1 MTESIDKLPAITNL
15 SKKEKKILKD
25 NLVKF
30 HIFSNVLDCLA
41 MNNFFYG
48 QESVC
53 YKEVDDWLNKM
64 STAAYDWDVP
74 IARIELWLHEMM
86 WLDLISFD
94 EQTQKMSFTE
104 NGLKAYKNQQFH
116 LAYAS
121 MLQAKSSSNLAKT
134 SLWIAVS
141 TLVVTALGIIVTI
154 ILK

>member
-15 SKKEKKILKD
+15 SQKEKKILKD

-30 HIFSNVLDCLA
+30 HIISNVLDCLA
-41 MNNFFYG
+41 IHKFIEAKN
-48 QESVC
+48 SVS
-53 YKEVDDWLNKM
+53 YKNVMDWLDKRA
-64 STAAYDWDVP
+64 TAAYDELIYV
-74 IARIELWLHEMM
+74 RIELWIHEMM

-104 NGLKAYKNQQFH
+104 NGLKAYKSQQFH

-121 MLQAKSSSNLAKT
+121 LLQAKSSSNLAKT

>member
-1 MTESIDKLPAITNL
+1 MTENMDKLPAITNL

-30 HIFSNVLDCLA
+30 HVISNVLNCLA
-41 MNNFFYG
+41 INKFLYG

-53 YKEVDDWLNKM
+53 YKDVDDWLNKM

-104 NGLKAYKNQQFH
+104 NGLNAYKNQQFH

-121 MLQAKSSSNLAKT
+121 LLEAKGSRNLARAAFWIGVIAAVI
-134 SLWIAVS
+134 SLIA
-141 TLVVTALGIIVTI
+141 II
-154 ILK
+154 K

>member
-25 NLVKF
+25 NFVKF
-30 HIFSNVLDCLA
+30 HIISNVLDCLA
-41 MNNFFYG
+41 MSKFLYG
-48 QESVC
+48 QESVS
-53 YKEVDDWLNKM
+53 YKDVDDWLNKM

-104 NGLKAYKNQQFH
+104 NGLNAYKSQQFH
-116 LAYAS
+116 LAYVS
-121 MLQAKSSSNLAKT
+121 MLQAKSSSNLAKAAFWIGVIAT
-134 SLWIAVS
+134 VISLIA
-141 TLVVTALGIIVTI
+141 II
-154 ILK
+154 K

>member
-1 MTESIDKLPAITNL
+1 MTEKIDKLPAITNL

-30 HIFSNVLDCLA
+30 HVISNVLDCLA
-41 MNNFFYG
+41 INKFLYG

-53 YKEVDDWLNKM
+53 YKDVDDWLNKK
-64 STAAYDWDVP
+64 STASYDWNVP

-86 WLDLISFD
+86 WLNLISFD

-104 NGLKAYKNQQFH
+104 NGLNAYKKQQFH

>member
-15 SKKEKKILKD
+15 SQKEKKILKD

-30 HIFSNVLDCLA
+30 HIISNVLDCLA
-41 MNNFFYG
+41 IHKFIEAKN
-48 QESVC
+48 SVS
-53 YKEVDDWLNKM
+53 YKNVMDWLDKRA
-64 STAAYDWDVP
+64 TAAYDESIYV
-74 IARIELWLHEMM
+74 RIELWIHEMM

-104 NGLKAYKNQQFH
+104 NGLKAYKSQQFH

-121 MLQAKSSSNLAKT
+121 LLQAKSSSNLAKT